1 MSKEEKKQITPLI
14 TMDEENSSK
23 TLVHQELSDIDDIYL
38 DLKYKSLFFYNILS
52 KYNIYIIKYI
62 SNYLDN
68 LYKDTIRDHI
78 VSYLDHHLYL
88 DNNSSFML
96 FRKDEIVREGKPL
109 VKDTLKVS
117 LEPKVILEGLHE
129 KYPTLDLE
137 TEFEKWKDY
146 QLAHGKRYKNNKAAF
161 RNWCRNAVEYQAKNG
176 TITPN
181 KVNTYKEMFD
191 E

>member
-1 MSKEEKKQITPLI
+1 MSKEKKKELTTLI

-38 DLKYKSLFFYNILS
+38 DLKFKSLFFYKVLS
-52 KYNIYIIKYI
+52 IYNIYIIKYI

-68 LYKDTIRDHI
+68 IYKDTIRDHI
-78 VSYLDHHLYL
+78 VSYLDNHLLL
-88 DNNSSFML
+88 DNNSSL
-96 FRKDEIVREGKPL
+96 ISFRKDEIVREGKPL

-146 QLAHGKRYKNNKAAF
+146 QLAHGKRYKNKKAAF
-161 RNWCRNAVEYQAKNG
+161 RNWCRNAVEFQAKNG

>member
-14 TMDEENSSK
+14 TMDEESSSK

-78 VSYLDHHLYL
+78 VSYLDHHLLL
-88 DNNSSFML
+88 DNNSSL
-96 FRKDEIVREGKPL
+96 ISFRKDEIVREGKPL

>member
-1 MSKEEKKQITPLI
+1 L
-14 TMDEENSSK
+14 
-23 TLVHQELSDIDDIYL
+23 LV
-38 DLKYKSLFFYNILS
+38 
-52 KYNIYIIKYI
+52 
-62 SNYLDN
+62 
-68 LYKDTIRDHI
+68 
-78 VSYLDHHLYL
+78 
-88 DNNSSFML
+88 

-117 LEPKVILEGLHE
+117 LEPKVILEGLSE

-137 TEFEKWKDY
+137 TEFEKWEDY
-146 QLAHGKRYKNNKAAF
+146 QLAHGKRYKNKKAAF

>member
-1 MSKEEKKQITPLI
+1 MSKEKKKELTTLI

-38 DLKYKSLFFYNILS
+38 DLKFKSLFFYKVLS
-52 KYNIYIIKYI
+52 IYNIYIIKYI

-78 VSYLDHHLYL
+78 VSYLDNHLLL
-88 DNNSSFML
+88 DNNSSL
-96 FRKDEIVREGKPL
+96 ISFRKDEIVREGKPL

-117 LEPKVILEGLHE
+117 LEPKVILEGLSE

-146 QLAHGKRYKNNKAAF
+146 QLAHGKRYKNKKAAF
-161 RNWCRNAVEYQAKNG
+161 RNWCRNAVEFQAKNG

>member
-1 MSKEEKKQITPLI
+1 MSKEKKKELTTLI

-38 DLKYKSLFFYNILS
+38 DLKFKSLFFYKVLS

-68 LYKDTIRDHI
+68 IYKDTIRDHI
-78 VSYLDHHLYL
+78 VSYLDNHLLL

-117 LEPKVILEGLHE
+117 LEPKVILEGLSE

-146 QLAHGKRYKNNKAAF
+146 QLAHGKRYKNKKAAF
-161 RNWCRNAVEYQAKNG
+161 RNWCRNAVEFQAKNG

>member
-14 TMDEENSSK
+14 TMDEESSSK

-78 VSYLDHHLYL
+78 VSYLDYHLLL
-88 DNNSSFML
+88 DNNSSL
-96 FRKDEIVREGKPL
+96 ISFRKDEIVREGKPL

-161 RNWCRNAVEYQAKNG
+161 RNWCRNAVEFQAKNG

>member
-1 MSKEEKKQITPLI
+1 MAKEENKQITPLI
-14 TMDEENSSK
+14 TMDEENSTQ
-23 TLVHQELSDIDDIYL
+23 TLEYQELSDIDEIML
-38 DLKYKSLFFYNILS
+38 DLKYKSVFFYNILS
-52 KYNIYIIKYI
+52 IYNKYIIKYI

-68 LYKDTIRDHI
+68 IYKDTIRDHI
-78 VSYLDHHLYL
+78 VSYLDNHLYL

-117 LEPKVILEGLHE
+117 LEPKVILEGLSE

-137 TEFEKWKDY
+137 TEFEKWEDY
-146 QLAHGKRYKNNKAAF
+146 QLAHGKRYKNKKAAF
-161 RNWCRNAVEYQAKNG
+161 RNWCRNAVEFQAKNG

>member
-78 VSYLDHHLYL
+78 VSYLDHHLLL

>member
-1 MSKEEKKQITPLI
+1 MAKEENKQITPLI
-14 TMDEENSSK
+14 TMDEENSTQ
-23 TLVHQELSDIDDIYL
+23 TLEYQELSDIDEIML
-38 DLKYKSLFFYNILS
+38 DLKYKSVFFYNILS
-52 KYNIYIIKYI
+52 IYNKYIIKYI

-68 LYKDTIRDHI
+68 IYKDTIRDHI
-78 VSYLDHHLYL
+78 VSYLDNHLLL
-88 DNNSSFML
+88 DNNSSL
-96 FRKDEIVREGKPL
+96 ISFRKDEIVREGKPL

-117 LEPKVILEGLHE
+117 LEPKVILEGLSE

-137 TEFEKWKDY
+137 TEFEKWEDY
-146 QLAHGKRYKNNKAAF
+146 QLAHGKRYKNKKAAF

>member
-14 TMDEENSSK
+14 TMDEESSSK

-109 VKDTLKVS
+109 VNDTLKVS

>member
-14 TMDEENSSK
+14 TMDEENSTQ

-68 LYKDTIRDHI
+68 IYKDTIRDHI
-78 VSYLDHHLYL
+78 VSYLDNHLYL